1 MQNKLIVGQVLW
13 LKIRYQKEKISN
25 IKHPLLI
32 AKINKKTIELIA
44 IDKIKD
50 QLYNLYYPFNKYIS
64 CTNPIEKVI
73 SKDSYAQ
80 LNNKILVEYFEDLKK
95 YRKTLK
101 TLSKNKLKE
110 LLKDYFE
117 YQKNTIIKEERKV
130 YIKKEELKE
139 LNY

>member
-1 MQNKLIVGQVLW
+1 MQSKLIVGQVLW

-44 IDKIKD
+44 IDKIKG

-80 LNNKILVEYFEDLKK
+80 LNNKILVEYIEDLKK

-139 LNY
+139 LND

>member
-44 IDKIKD
+44 IDKIKG

-130 YIKKEELKE
+130 YINKYELKK
-139 LNY
+139 LNR

>member
-13 LKIRYQKEKISN
+13 LKIRYQKDKISN

-139 LNY
+139 LND

>member
-13 LKIRYQKEKISN
+13 LKIRYQKDKVSN

-80 LNNKILVEYFEDLKK
+80 LNNKIIIENFESLKK
-95 YRKTLK
+95 YRKTIN

-110 LLKDYFE
+110 LLNDYFE

-139 LNY
+139 LND

>member
-80 LNNKILVEYFEDLKK
+80 LNNKILIEYFEDLKK

>member
-13 LKIRYQKEKISN
+13 LKIRYQKDKVSN

-32 AKINKKTIELIA
+32 AKINKKSIELIA
-44 IDKIKD
+44 IDKIKG

-80 LNNKILVEYFEDLKK
+80 LNNKIIIENFESLKK
-95 YRKTLK
+95 YRKTIN

-110 LLKDYFE
+110 LLNDYFE

-139 LNY
+139 LND

>member
-139 LNY
+139 LND

>member
-1 MQNKLIVGQVLW
+1 MQSKLIVGQVLW
-13 LKIRYQKEKISN
+13 LKIRYQKDKVSN

-32 AKINKKTIELIA
+32 AKINKKSIELIA
-44 IDKIKD
+44 IDKIKG

-80 LNNKILVEYFEDLKK
+80 LNNKIIIENFESLKK
-95 YRKTLK
+95 YRKTIN

-110 LLKDYFE
+110 LLNDYFE
-117 YQKNTIIKEERKV
+117 YQKNTIIKKERKV

-139 LNY
+139 LND

>member
-1 MQNKLIVGQVLW
+1 MQSKLIVGQVLW
-13 LKIRYQKEKISN
+13 LKIRYQKDKISN

-32 AKINKKTIELIA
+32 AKINKKSIELIA
-44 IDKIKD
+44 IDKIKG

-80 LNNKILVEYFEDLKK
+80 LNNKIIIENIESLKK
-95 YRKTLK
+95 YRKTIN

-110 LLKDYFE
+110 QLKDYFK
-117 YQKNTIIKEERKV
+117 YKKNTIIKEERKV

-139 LNY
+139 LND

>member
-80 LNNKILVEYFEDLKK
+80 LNNKIIIENFESLKK
-95 YRKTLK
+95 YRKTIN

-110 LLKDYFE
+110 LLNDYFE

-139 LNY
+139 LND

>member
-1 MQNKLIVGQVLW
+1 MQSKLIVGQVLW
-13 LKIRYQKEKISN
+13 LKIRYQKDKVSN

-32 AKINKKTIELIA
+32 AKINKKSIELIA
-44 IDKIKD
+44 IDKIKG

-80 LNNKILVEYFEDLKK
+80 LNNKIIIENFESLKK
-95 YRKTLK
+95 YRKTIN

-110 LLKDYFE
+110 LLNDYFE

-139 LNY
+139 LND

>member
-1 MQNKLIVGQVLW
+1 MQSKLIVGQVLW

-32 AKINKKTIELIA
+32 AKINKKSIELIA
-44 IDKIKD
+44 IDKIKG

-80 LNNKILVEYFEDLKK
+80 LNNKIIIENFESLKK
-95 YRKTLK
+95 YRKTIN

-110 LLKDYFE
+110 LLNDYFE

-139 LNY
+139 LND

>member
-80 LNNKILVEYFEDLKK
+80 LNNKIIIENFESLKK
-95 YRKTLK
+95 YRKTIN

-110 LLKDYFE
+110 LLNDYYE
-117 YQKNTIIKEERKV
+117 YQKNKIIKEERKV

-139 LNY
+139 LND

>member
-1 MQNKLIVGQVLW
+1 MQSKLIVGQVLW

-80 LNNKILVEYFEDLKK
+80 LNNKIIIENFESLKK
-95 YRKTLK
+95 YRKTIN

-110 LLKDYFE
+110 LLNDYFE

-139 LNY
+139 LND

>member
-1 MQNKLIVGQVLW
+1 MQSKLIVGQVLW

-80 LNNKILVEYFEDLKK
+80 LNNKIIIENFESLKN
-95 YRKTLK
+95 YRKTIN
-101 TLSKNKLKE
+101 TLSKSKLNE

-117 YQKNTIIKEERKV
+117 YQKKYIIKNERKV

-139 LNY
+139 LND

>member
-1 MQNKLIVGQVLW
+1 MQSKLIVGQVLW
-13 LKIRYQKEKISN
+13 LKIRYQKDKVSN

-32 AKINKKTIELIA
+32 AKINKKSIELIA
-44 IDKIKD
+44 IDKIKG

-80 LNNKILVEYFEDLKK
+80 LNNKIIIENFESLKK
-95 YRKTLK
+95 YRKTIN

-110 LLKDYFE
+110 LLNDYFE
-117 YQKNTIIKEERKV
+117 YQKNTIIKEERIV

-139 LNY
+139 LND

>member
-44 IDKIKD
+44 IDKIKG

-80 LNNKILVEYFEDLKK
+80 LNNKIIIENFESLKK
-95 YRKTLK
+95 YRKTIN

-110 LLKDYFE
+110 LLNDYFE

-139 LNY
+139 LND

>member
-80 LNNKILVEYFEDLKK
+80 LNNKILIEYFEDLKK

-139 LNY
+139 LND